1 MIGSTS
7 PAQRLSFERR
17 VRPSMSFQHPFP
29 GDRMKFNLTRRFAL
43 LALLSIAAVSIV
55 SGGLLSRALAE
66 RTIHHDAK
74 VFQSFVDA
82 TIPPD
87 VAEAYFLGGEDR
99 AAAEARM
106 KPYLEQVA
114 TLPDVVHANV
124 YDQRRKVLYSTKKDM
139 VGKVLPV
146 NPELG
151 EALEGELEVE
161 SNILEDRHY
170 LKPEHIYLVD
180 LSTDFV
186 ETYVPIWDASKKKVL
201 GVVEVY
207 RTPRAL
213 FEMTWDL
220 IRGVWLSALLGG
232 LFLFGVLYWVV
243 RRADRIIQ
251 AQQRQIVD
259 QETMAA
265 VGEMSAAVAHSI
277 RNPLASIRSSA
288 ELTQDLNGTVRS
300 AMNDIIAEVDRI
312 ALWIKDLL
320 VYAQTTTSEPTRVDL
335 AAAVKASVA
344 SYEREMEKRRIRL
357 HAASLEQAPAVL
369 GDNALLVQVFNSI
382 LSNAVEAMPKGG
394 DLFIEATPS
403 SDQKRVDVR
412 VRDTGVGMSADQLK
426 RAFVPF
432 QTTKKG
438 GMGIGLPLVRR
449 VIERLGG
456 SVDIESTPG
465 SGTTVRLQM
474 RAKA

>member
-1 MIGSTS
+1 MGSTNQAS
-7 PAQRLSFERR
+7 SLPFQRRTSASTVYR
-17 VRPSMSFQHPFP
+17 HPFP
-29 GDRMKFNLTRRFAL
+29 GDRMKFNLTRRFAI

-74 VFQSFVDA
+74 VFQGFVNA
-82 TIPPD
+82 SIPEH
-87 VAEAYFLGGEDR
+87 VAEDYFVGTEDR
-99 AAAEARM
+99 LGAGQRM
-106 KPYLEQVA
+106 APYLNQVA

-124 YDQRRKVLYSTKKDM
+124 YDQNRKVLYSTKPDM
-139 VGKVLPV
+139 VGKVLPD
-146 NPELG
+146 NHELD
-151 EALEGELEVE
+151 EAFEGELAVE

-180 LSTDFV
+180 LSHDFV
-186 ETYVPIWDASKKKVL
+186 ETYVPIWDAGKKKVL
-201 GVVEVY
+201 GVIEVY

-213 FEMTWDL
+213 FAMTWDL
-220 IRGVWLSALLGG
+220 IRGVWLSALVGG
-232 LFLFGVLYWVV
+232 LFLFTVLYWVV
-243 RRADRIIQ
+243 RRADRIIR

-288 ELTQDLNGTVRS
+288 ELTQDLNGTVKS

-312 ALWIKDLL
+312 AQWIKDLL
-320 VYAQTTTSEPTRVDL
+320 VYAQTNTTESTRVDL
-335 AAAVKASVA
+335 TGAIKTSLA
-344 SYEREMEKRRIRL
+344 SYEREIEKRGIRL
-357 HAASLEQAPAVL
+357 QAAGLEKTPAAL
-369 GDNALLVQVFNSI
+369 GDSALLVQVFNSI
-382 LSNAVEAMPKGG
+382 FSNAVEAMPKGG
-394 DLFIEATPS
+394 DLFIETAPS
-403 SDQKRVDVR
+403 SDGKRVDVV
-412 VRDTGVGMSADQLK
+412 VRDTGIGMTADQLK

-432 QTTKKG
+432 HTTKKG

-456 SVDIESTPG
+456 SVNIESAPG
-465 SGTTVRLQM
+465 AGTTVRLQM
-474 RAKA
+474 RARA